1 VSARSPVSTFVSILF
16 LPSYSPVRADYRG
29 EHLVSTVYC
38 QQSFADWRW
47 NAVSSKGSSNLVVTA
62 QWTTQS

>member
-1 VSARSPVSTFVSILF
+1 
-16 LPSYSPVRADYRG
+16 
-29 EHLVSTVYC
+29 LVSTVYC